1 MYYRFTEGDRV
12 RKVDEFTKTG
22 TVSTTVPGNGSL
34 PWYYVDF
41 DDGSS
46 DRFTEDELES
56 E

>member
-1 MYYRFTEGDRV
+1 MNYKFNTGDRV
-12 RKVDEFTKTG
+12 RKCSEFAKTG
-22 TVSTTVPGNGSL
+22 TVTTTVPGNGSIA
-34 PWYYVDF
+34 WYYVDF